1 MKNTIY
7 GLRAGM
13 RKSKKAI
20 VALVLVFLPVASF
33 LVWDANRTF
42 CTDFTTHETHGSDR
56 CFRSAALA
64 PQPKEAPWY
73 PTVTPG
79 EAFDSERTHTFPH
92 TCATPEIAGAGPY
105 SVHARTIKGLPGIY
119 NVVTRNRGELFAL
132 GGATMSTETCD
143 ADSDLCATGPYAAKI
158 DAHTLEILWKTRIH
172 DAKQDGDWDYPGV
185 IGVHGNGYVYLVNG
199 YHMAKIDPAD
209 GAIVKRLK
217 LPTPQGQKPGDTVYN
232 GFSILSDGRLIAKSM
247 TRKAGATADSIKALL
262 FYHDKAVPS
271 IIAVVE
277 PDDLT
282 LVAQAEVDE
291 PVLGRIS
298 NTVFNDTEYIY
309 VSGVKNLFRY
319 IYGNNTITRDEQWGP
334 VPYCAGRQ
342 KPGTAPAI
350 LGDFVVVQ
358 TNFQLSSAALSLTA
372 VSQADDTRVHHFEPF
387 AGRWWLP
394 GSLQWSLPTV
404 DVKNDRVYAYDFLK
418 GRLAAI
424 DLDAEGGFSKAWM
437 AKQRSLSFAALTG
450 SPENRTLILDDAN
463 LPSPTTVRVIWRD
476 AATGRELAKSPV
488 LPQGFGLPLTP
499 GFDGVMYYPSH
510 NGMLTELRI
519 Y

>member
-1 MKNTIY
+1 MNKT
-7 GLRAGM
+7 
-13 RKSKKAI
+13 KKA
-20 VALVLVFLPVASF
+20 VAALVLVFSAAALF
-33 LVWDANRTF
+33 LVWDANRTYE
-42 CTDFTTHETHGSDR
+42 TDVTNRETRGLDR

-64 PQPKEAPWY
+64 PEPAAAPWY
-73 PTVTPG
+73 PTVAPG
-79 EAFDSERTHTFPH
+79 EAFSSERTHTFPY
-92 TCATPEIAGAGPY
+92 TCALHEIAGAGPD

-132 GGATMSTETCD
+132 GGATMPTETCD
-143 ADSDLCATGPYAAKI
+143 GDSDLCATGPYAAKI

-217 LPTPQGQKPGDTVYN
+217 LPTPQGRKPGDTVYN
-232 GFSILSDGRLIAKSM
+232 GFSILSDGCLVAKSM
-247 TRKAGATADSIKALL
+247 TRKEGATADSIKALL

-282 LVAQAEVDE
+282 LVAEAEVDE

-298 NTVFNDTEYIY
+298 NTVFNDREYIY
-309 VSGVKNLFRY
+309 VSGVKSLFRY
-319 IYGNNTITRDEQWGP
+319 IYGNGRITLDDQWGP
-334 VPYCAGRQ
+334 VPYCDGRK

-358 TNFQLSSAALSLTA
+358 TNFQISSAPLFLTA
-372 VSQADDTRVHHFEPF
+372 VSQADDSRVFHFAPF
-387 AGRWWLP
+387 ADSWWLP

-404 DVKNDRVYAYDFLK
+404 DAENNRVYAYDFLK

-424 DLDAEGGFSKAWM
+424 DLDPEEGFATAWV
-437 AKQRSLSFAALTG
+437 AKQRSLSFAAIIG
-450 SPENRTLILDDAN
+450 PADNRTLVLDDAN

-476 AATGRELAKSPV
+476 AATGRELTKSPI
-488 LPQGFGLPLTP
+488 LPQGFGLPITP

-519 Y
+519 D